1 MPRPGLGFA
10 VGGPPFQTPCGP
22 APAAPLSMRTDRPGR
37 VFTQVPKRL
46 YSGGGSVTVKNKHKG
61 DPAPIKPWTPPPPPP
76 PDGTPP
82 PREK

>member
-1 MPRPGLGFA
+1 MRNPPPRP
-10 VGGPPFQTPCGP
+10 P
-22 APAAPLSMRTDRPGR
+22 PLSVRTDRPER
-37 VFTQVPKRL
+37 TFTQAPKRP
-46 YSGGGSVTVKNKHKG
+46 YSGGATVTVENKHKG